1 MEELKYIIED
11 KTIAEILGVQ
21 NFSTKEAAVL
31 ELVKN
36 AYDAGAS
43 NFDIIFK
50 EDKITF
56 IDNGCGMNQTDI
68 KNNWM
73 HIGYSEKDYE
83 FKDVNNNTRVSAGSK
98 GIGRFAL
105 SRLGEKIQ
113 LYSRKKDAQG
123 ILWSTDWNKNTLTEN
138 DDIKEG
144 TTIIIEKL
152 RDKWTKKSI
161 ELLEDF
167 LSRTC
172 NCETMTICITFNGEK
187 RFIQRY
193 FADVKLGINCLS
205 YFDLKYN
212 AEEKRLYYMIF
223 SDEFNQEAEKYC
235 PDINIYKKE
244 GYIDVDNSLNIS
256 EFEIDKDELSDY
268 LQQLGDFFAR
278 IIYSLKLSSTD
289 DMQKFLYKYK
299 ALPDRFEDGVIL
311 YRNAFSIAT
320 YEGNRDWLELGKRA
334 RKSPAA
340 ASHPS
345 GTWRVRD
352 NQIAGFVNIDKKEN
366 KYLRDLSNRQGL
378 EENTFYKIFVAI
390 IRLGVAEFESYRQS
404 IIRKIDRK
412 NSCTKDKGTPLIDQ
426 IVKNPVKIRDFNNR
440 ETSNL
445 INEIMELKK
454 KSYEEKQN
462 TKTVETRY
470 KYDVRILNMLST
482 IGLRASSIA
491 HEMQN
496 DRNDIYYTCDYIIDA
511 MKDYG
516 VWEVVSDEKNTKYA
530 YKNIPE
536 LIRTNQKINEKIIR
550 FMDTMLSDIEKSQ
563 FEIKNIDVLDVVRA
577 VKEVWERDYAWIK
590 ITVPEGNI
598 ILKTAEDVI
607 KVLLD
612 NLILNSIQ
620 QNEKRSS
627 LLINIFVK
635 KVQDGVMITYNDNGI
650 GLDKKYKTNPRKI
663 LEVHESSRENGHGLG
678 MWIINNT
685 LIMSGGE
692 VIDIPVTN
700 GFEIK
705 MLLGEKL

>member
-21 NFSTKEAAVL
+21 NFSTKEAAIL

-43 NFDIIFK
+43 SFSIVFE
-50 EDKITF
+50 EDKITVS
-56 IDNGCGMNQTDI
+56 DNGCGMNQADI
-68 KNNWM
+68 KKNWM
-73 HIGYSEKDYE
+73 HIGYSDKEYE
-83 FKDVNNNTRVSAGSK
+83 FKDINNNIRVSAGSK

-105 SRLGEKIQ
+105 SRLGEKIR
-113 LYSRKKDAQG
+113 LYSRKKEDQG
-123 ILWSTDWNKNTLTEN
+123 ILWSTDWNKNTLVQNNE
-138 DDIKEG
+138 IKEG
-144 TTIIIEKL
+144 TRIIIEKL
-152 RDKWTKKSI
+152 RDKWTNKSI
-161 ELLEDF
+161 EILDNF

-172 NCETMTICITFNGEK
+172 NCKTMTISITFDGETK
-187 RFIQRY
+187 VVQSY
-193 FADVKLGINCLS
+193 FAEVKLGINCLS
-205 YFDLKYN
+205 YIDLKYN
-212 AEEKRLYYMIF
+212 AEEKRLYYSIY
-223 SDEFNQEAEKYC
+223 SDEFTQEAEKYC
-235 PDINIYKKE
+235 PDIDIYHKE
-244 GYIDVDNSLNIS
+244 GYVDILDTLNLNDY
-256 EFEIDKDELSDY
+256 EIDKNEISNY
-268 LQQLGDFFAR
+268 LVELGDFTAK
-278 IIYSLKLSSTD
+278 IIYSLKSSSTD
-289 DMQKFLYKYK
+289 DVQKFLYKYK
-299 ALPDRFEDGVIL
+299 ILPDRFEEGVIL

-320 YEGNRDWLELGKRA
+320 YEGKRDWLELGKRA

-345 GTWRVRD
+345 GAWRVRD
-352 NQIAGFVNIDKKEN
+352 NQIAGFVNIDKKDN
-366 KYLRDLSNRQGL
+366 RCLRDLSNRQGL

-390 IRLGVAEFESYRQS
+390 IRLGVAEFESYRQY
-404 IIRKIDRK
+404 IIRKIDKK
-412 NSCTKDKGTPLIDQ
+412 NSCSKDKGTPLIDQ
-426 IVKNPVKIRDFNNR
+426 IMKNPVKIHDFTNR

-445 INEIMELKK
+445 INEIIELKSK
-454 KSYEEKQN
+454 RYEEQRN
-462 TKTVETRY
+462 TRIVENRY

-496 DRNDIYYTCDYIIDA
+496 DRNDIYFTCDYMIDA
-511 MKDYG
+511 MKELGIWDI
-516 VWEVVSDEKNTKYA
+516 VSAEKNTQYA

-536 LIRTNQKINEKIIR
+536 LINTNKKINVKIIR

-563 FEIKNIDVLDVVRA
+563 FEIKSLDVLNVMKA
-577 VKEVWERDYAWIK
+577 VKDVWERDYAWIK
-590 ITVPEGNI
+590 INVPEGNI

-627 LLINIFVK
+627 LFIDISVK
-635 KVQDGVMITYNDNGI
+635 KNQDGIIITYKDNGV
-650 GLDKKYKTNPRKI
+650 GLDKKYKNNPRKI

-692 VIDIPVTN
+692 VIDIPVTK

-705 MLLGEKL
+705 MHLGEKL

>member
-43 NFDIIFK
+43 NFDIIF
-50 EDKITF
+50 EVDKITF
-56 IDNGCGMNQTDI
+56 LDNGCGMNQIDI

-73 HIGYSEKDYE
+73 HIGYSDKDYE
-83 FKDVNNNTRVSAGSK
+83 FKDINNNTRVSAGSK

-113 LYSRKKDAQG
+113 LYSRKKDNQG
-123 ILWSTDWNKNTLTEN
+123 ILWSTDWNKNTLTEK

-144 TTIIIEKL
+144 TRIIIEKL

-187 RFIQRY
+187 RFVQRY

-205 YFDLKYN
+205 YIDLKYEAN
-212 AEEKRLYYMIF
+212 QKKLYYSIA
-223 SDEFNQEAEKYC
+223 SDEFSHEAENYC
-235 PDINIYKKE
+235 QDINLYKKE
-244 GYIDVDNSLNIS
+244 GYIDVNNSLNIY

-278 IIYSLKLSSTD
+278 IIYSLKSSSTD

-378 EENTFYKIFVAI
+378 EENSYYKLFIKI
-390 IRLGVAEFESYRQS
+390 IQIGIAEFESYRQT
-404 IIRKIDRK
+404 IIRKINIK
-412 NSCTKDKGTPLIDQ
+412 NVEEEIDTSYIDQ
-426 IVKNPVKIRDFNNR
+426 ILKNPKKV
-440 ETSNL
+440 SNL
-445 INEIMELKK
+445 QDKELTKFVNEVVMLKRK
-454 KSYEEKQN
+454 NYEEKQN

-516 VWEVVSDEKNTKYA
+516 VWDVVSDEKNTKYA

-536 LIRTNQKINEKIIR
+536 LIKTNKKINEKIIR

-563 FEIKNIDVLDVVRA
+563 FEIKNIDVLNVMRA
-577 VKEVWERDYAWIK
+577 VKKVWERDYAWIK
-590 ITVPEGNI
+590 IVVQEGNI

-607 KVLLD
+607 RVLLD

-635 KVQDGVMITYNDNGI
+635 KVQDGVMIIYNDNGI
-650 GLDKKYKTNPRKI
+650 GLDKKYKANPRKI

>member
-21 NFSTKEAAVL
+21 NFSTKEAAIL

-43 NFDIIFK
+43 SFSIVFE
-50 EDKITF
+50 EDKITVS
-56 IDNGCGMNQTDI
+56 DNGCGMNQVDI
-68 KNNWM
+68 KKNWM
-73 HIGYSEKDYE
+73 HIGYSDKEYE
-83 FKDVNNNTRVSAGSK
+83 FKDINNNIRVSAGSK

-105 SRLGEKIQ
+105 SRLGEKIR
-113 LYSRKKDAQG
+113 LYSRKKEDQG
-123 ILWSTDWNKNTLTEN
+123 ILWSTDWNKNTLVQNNE
-138 DDIKEG
+138 IKEG
-144 TTIIIEKL
+144 TRIIIEKL
-152 RDKWTKKSI
+152 RDKWTNKSI
-161 ELLEDF
+161 EILDNF

-172 NCETMTICITFNGEK
+172 NCKTMTISITFDGETK
-187 RFIQRY
+187 VVQSY

-205 YFDLKYN
+205 YIDLKYN
-212 AEEKRLYYMIF
+212 AEEKRLYYSIY
-223 SDEFNQEAEKYC
+223 SDEFTQEAEKYC
-235 PDINIYKKE
+235 PDIDIYHKD
-244 GYIDVDNSLNIS
+244 GHVDILDTLNLNN
-256 EFEIDKDELSDY
+256 FEIDKNEISNY
-268 LQQLGDFFAR
+268 LVELGDFSAK
-278 IIYSLKLSSTD
+278 IIYSLKTSSTD
-289 DMQKFLYKYK
+289 DVQKFLYKYK
-299 ALPDRFEDGVIL
+299 ILPDRFTEGVIL

-320 YEGNRDWLELGKRA
+320 YEGKRDWLELGKRA

-345 GTWRVRD
+345 GAWRVRD
-352 NQIAGFVNIDKKEN
+352 NQIAGFVNIDKKQNHEL
-366 KYLRDLSNRQGL
+366 KDLSNRQGL
-378 EENTFYKIFVAI
+378 EENSYYKLFINLI
-390 IRLGVAEFESYRQS
+390 QIGIAEFESYRQA
-404 IIRKIDRK
+404 IIRKINAK
-412 NSCTKDKGTPLIDQ
+412 NVEEIIDTSFIDQ
-426 IVKNPVKIRDFNNR
+426 VLKDPNR
-440 ETSNL
+440 VSNL
-445 INEIMELKK
+445 QGGDLAKFVKEVGTLKRK
-454 KSYEEKQN
+454 HYEEKQN
-462 TKTVETRY
+462 TKIVETRY

-496 DRNDIYYTCDYIIDA
+496 DRNDIYFTCDYMIDA
-511 MKDYG
+511 MKELGIWDI
-516 VWEVVSDEKNTKYA
+516 VSAEKNTQYA

-536 LIRTNQKINEKIIR
+536 LINTNKKINVKIIR

-563 FEIKNIDVLDVVRA
+563 FEIKSLDVLNVMRVV
-577 VKEVWERDYAWIK
+577 KDVWERDYSWIK
-590 ITVPEGNI
+590 INVPEGNI

-627 LLINIFVK
+627 LFIDISVK
-635 KVQDGVMITYNDNGI
+635 KNQDGIIITYKDNGV
-650 GLDKKYKTNPRKI
+650 GLDKKYINDPRKI

-692 VIDIPVTN
+692 VIDIPVTK

-705 MLLGEKL
+705 MFLGEKL

>member
-21 NFSTKEAAVL
+21 NFSTKEAAIL

-43 NFDIIFK
+43 SFSIVFE
-50 EDKITF
+50 EDKITVS
-56 IDNGCGMNQTDI
+56 DNGCGMNQVDI
-68 KNNWM
+68 KKNWM
-73 HIGYSEKDYE
+73 HIGYSDKEYE
-83 FKDVNNNTRVSAGSK
+83 FKDINNNIRVSAGSK

-105 SRLGEKIQ
+105 SRLGEKIR
-113 LYSRKKDAQG
+113 LYSRKKEDQG
-123 ILWSTDWNKNTLTEN
+123 ILWSTDWNKNTLVQNNE
-138 DDIKEG
+138 IKEG
-144 TTIIIEKL
+144 TRIIIEKL
-152 RDKWTKKSI
+152 RDKWTNKSI
-161 ELLEDF
+161 EILDNF

-172 NCETMTICITFNGEK
+172 NCKTMTISITFDGETK
-187 RFIQRY
+187 VVQSY

-205 YFDLKYN
+205 YIDLKYN
-212 AEEKRLYYMIF
+212 AEEKRLYYSIY
-223 SDEFNQEAEKYC
+223 SDEFTQEAEKYC
-235 PDINIYKKE
+235 PDIDIYHKD
-244 GYIDVDNSLNIS
+244 GYVDILDTLNLNN
-256 EFEIDKDELSDY
+256 FEIDKNEISNY
-268 LQQLGDFFAR
+268 LVELGDFSAK
-278 IIYSLKLSSTD
+278 IIYSLKTSSTD
-289 DMQKFLYKYK
+289 DVQKFLYKYK
-299 ALPDRFEDGVIL
+299 ILPDRFTEGVIL

-320 YEGNRDWLELGKRA
+320 YEGKRDWLELGKRA

-345 GTWRVRD
+345 GAWRVRD
-352 NQIAGFVNIDKKEN
+352 NQIAGFVNIDKKQNHEL
-366 KYLRDLSNRQGL
+366 KDLSNRQGL
-378 EENTFYKIFVAI
+378 EENSYYKLFINLI
-390 IRLGVAEFESYRQS
+390 QIGIAEFESYRQA
-404 IIRKIDRK
+404 IIRKINAK
-412 NSCTKDKGTPLIDQ
+412 NVEEIIDTSFIDQ
-426 IVKNPVKIRDFNNR
+426 VLKDPNR
-440 ETSNL
+440 VSNL
-445 INEIMELKK
+445 QGGDLAKFVKEVGTLKRK
-454 KSYEEKQN
+454 HYEEKQN
-462 TKTVETRY
+462 TKIVETRY

-496 DRNDIYYTCDYIIDA
+496 DRNDIYFTCDYMIDA
-511 MKDYG
+511 MKELGIWDI
-516 VWEVVSDEKNTKYA
+516 VSAEKNTQYA

-536 LIRTNQKINEKIIR
+536 LINTNKKINVKIIR

-563 FEIKNIDVLDVVRA
+563 FEIKSLDVLNVIRVV
-577 VKEVWERDYAWIK
+577 KDVWERDYAWIK
-590 ITVPEGNI
+590 INVPEGNI

-627 LLINIFVK
+627 LFIDISVK
-635 KVQDGVMITYNDNGI
+635 KNQDGIIITYKDNGV
-650 GLDKKYKTNPRKI
+650 GLDKKYINDPRKI

-692 VIDIPVTN
+692 VIDIPVTK